1 MRLIS
6 EANECI
12 TYDHTISNLNGYK
25 YNNSFNNVKV
35 STPHCIND
43 IIEEKS
49 GGKSIE
55 GVYLGHHNTKVILVD
70 M

>member
-1 MRLIS
+1 MS
-6 EANECI
+6 
-12 TYDHTISNLNGYK
+12 GYRYK
-25 YNNSFNNVKV
+25 CFDNVKV

-49 GGKSIE
+49 GGKCIE
-55 GVYLGHHNTKVILVD
+55 RVYLGYHNTKVIVVD